1 MLAEKMAYA
10 AGPLDT
16 GLLTTKLQRM
26 HARSGV
32 AQVLTLECFNTHR
45 PQTSKCDHTGLSSGR
60 PERVLAKPQKH
71 TITVVLAD
79 TNWQH
84 CSITAMFLAGIHH
97 HQLQRMTLHSKK
109 CSSFILGK
117 YNVCNF
123 FFFFLDAAESK
134 CGGFSSRIY
143 CVKSFICAESAVFF
157 NTIEFSNLHYQYP
170 FSILLTFKL
179 VYKTWM

>member
-26 HARSGV
+26 QAGSGV

-123 FFFFLDAAESK
+123 FFFFFWMLQKVNVVVSHH
-134 CGGFSSRIY
+134 GSTVSSLSS
-143 CVKSFICAESAVFF
+143 VQSLLS
-157 NTIEFSNLHYQYP
+157 
-170 FSILLTFKL
+170 FSIQ
-179 VYKTWM
+179 